1 MGQPRSDQQQNRDHV
16 NVVFYYE
23 ECVCCICL
31 DETKRSW
38 WIEHAHQKRSTYTKC
53 AGYWSVFVCQEI
65 WSRTTK
71 TYTTPIAKQEYGS
84 TQ

>member
-1 MGQPRSDQQQNRDHV
+1 MKS
-16 NVVFYYE
+16 
-23 ECVCCICL
+23 VCCICF

-38 WIEHAHQKRSTYTKC
+38 WIEHAHQKRSTYTKWGWLLEC
-53 AGYWSVFVCQEI
+53 VFVCQEI
-65 WSRTTK
+65 WLRTTK